1 MQPVRSL
8 IDLYIVLKHIIM
20 HLSTQKLFTVILAI
34 LVGHLAMAQR
44 TSRDVGEFRG
54 VSLGVSADL
63 YITQG
68 NNSSVVIE
76 ASDEVQEH
84 IETKVRD
91 GVLIIKQDDD
101 WKWWKNWSSKN
112 VKIYITNPA
121 FEHVAVSGSGDISGE
136 NTLQSKEM
144 YLAVSGSG
152 KVNLDIKV
160 VDLDSKISGSGNM
173 NLAGTARNTI
183 MQISGSGNLN
193 AEDLASENCQVR
205 ISGSG
210 NCRVQVGTS
219 LESRVSGSGN
229 VYYKGNPEKLSNH
242 SSGSGSIKKIG

>member
-1 MQPVRSL
+1 MRLSIKKPLAV
-8 IDLYIVLKHIIM
+8 IV
-20 HLSTQKLFTVILAI
+20 LAI
-34 LVGHLAMAQR
+34 LAGHLAIAQNSTR
-44 TSRDVGEFRG
+44 NVGEFRG

-68 NNSSVVIE
+68 NNTSVVIE
-76 ASDEVQEH
+76 ASDEVQER
-84 IETKVRD
+84 IETRIRD

-101 WKWWKNWSSKN
+101 WKWWKNLNSKKI
-112 VKIYITNPA
+112 KIYITNPT
-121 FEHVAVSGSGDISGE
+121 FEHVSVSGSGDIQGE

-144 YLAVSGSG
+144 YIAVSGSG
-152 KVNLDIKV
+152 KLDLDIKV

-173 NLAGTARNTI
+173 NIKGSARNTTF
-183 MQISGSGNLN
+183 QISGSGNMN
-193 AEDLASENCQVR
+193 AESLASEHCQVR

-210 NCRVQVGTS
+210 NCRVQVDSS